1 MTSSLA
7 KSKQVIAAH
16 F

>member
-1 MTSSLA
+1 MTLPLA
-7 KSKQVIAAH
+7 KSKQVIGAH

>member
-7 KSKQVIAAH
+7 KSKQVIGAH